1 MKLQRDLLAALVV
14 IVILVLAPLFLA
26 QHQYL
31 LFMMFL
37 LFIYVTLSVSWNLV
51 GGYAGQ
57 LNLAHAAFFGTG
69 AYTLAMLMNAGVN
82 PYLCMLLGGFMAVAM
97 CIVVIPCFKL
107 RGTYF
112 AVGTLLLPEIMKII
126 IINVRELGG
135 ASGLHLPVP
144 SKFDISLYY
153 YLAFA
158 LALATILVSYK
169 VVNSKIG
176 YTFYA
181 IGDDE
186 DAAESVGVPTL
197 KYKILA
203 LLLSAFFAGI
213 AGSVFA
219 YYFLYVEP
227 YHAFGIEWTI
237 YPIFMV
243 LLGGI
248 RTMKGPIV
256 GAVIFTGL
264 YYILTVYITE
274 LSLIIFGFLLVL
286 ITIFMPEGLVPRI
299 STILASKKVKGLKT

>member
-1 MKLQRDLLAALVV
+1 VKLQRDLLAALVV

>member
-14 IVILVLAPLFLA
+14 IVFLVLAPLFLA